1 MYCNIAC
8 DEDYRMTDNNWL
20 SQAKRGLIE
29 LCILNLLH
37 RQAMYGY
44 QIVKQLTLVP
54 GLVVT
59 AGTVY
64 PLLARLKSGALVT
77 SSLEESSQGP
87 ARRTYVLTPAGT
99 EYMLRINTS
108 WRDIVSAID
117 QFIAPK

>member
-1 MYCNIAC
+1 
-8 DEDYRMTDNNWL
+8 MTDNNWL

-29 LCILNLLH
+29 LCILNLLN

-44 QIVKQLTLVP
+44 QIVKQLTQVP

-64 PLLARLKSGALVT
+64 PLLARLKSAAFLT

-87 ARRTYVLTPAGT
+87 ARRNYVLTPTGM

-108 WRDIVSAID
+108 WRDIVAAID
-117 QFIAPK
+117 QFIAPERG